1 LHISSLHEILS
12 AEFKGVNKYYGETFS
27 TEHENTRRF
36 WEMCV
41 ECGGGSAPTYEIPL
55 TTLIHTSLQG
65 FGVYEAKRCFLIDP
79 KRFLVQFLSQE
90 VPGQTSAP
98 GLRKSLKFVKVN

>member
-1 LHISSLHEILS
+1 
-12 AEFKGVNKYYGETFS
+12 
-27 TEHENTRRF
+27 
-36 WEMCV
+36 MCV

-98 GLRKSLKFVKVN
+98 GLRKSLEFVKVN